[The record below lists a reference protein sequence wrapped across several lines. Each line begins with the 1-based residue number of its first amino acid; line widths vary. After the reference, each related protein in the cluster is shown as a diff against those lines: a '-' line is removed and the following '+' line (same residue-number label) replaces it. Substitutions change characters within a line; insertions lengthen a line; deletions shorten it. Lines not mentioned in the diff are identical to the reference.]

1 MAMRTGSQDTSSI
14 MSSHAKKI
22 GMSSFGARFNTAT
35 LTLTNSK
42 ISCLS
47 KINNKQVNILH
58 HK

>member
-1 MAMRTGSQDTSSI
+1 
-14 MSSHAKKI
+14 
-22 GMSSFGARFNTAT
+22 MSSFGARFNTAT

-58 HK
+58 HKYVQNIFFYFHFSDAT